1 MILNV
6 ILFLFFNYRIKED
19 LIFLIELENSIFII
33 VKVNILFYIYI
44 IVIFLVLFLFRDLL
58 EISWIGIIIFF
69 RLNFIYICFFI
80 EYLYSK

>member
-44 IVIFLVLFLFRDLL
+44 IVIFLVLFLFCDLL

-69 RLNFIYICFFI
+69 D
-80 EYLYSK
+80 

>member
-69 RLNFIYICFFI
+69 D
-80 EYLYSK
+80 

>member
-19 LIFLIELENSIFII
+19 LISSIELENSIFII

-69 RLNFIYICFFI
+69 D
-80 EYLYSK
+80 